1 MQFKVRE
8 LDVLCLLR
16 LQERMGTSH
25 PSWQKKR
32 DNVFSFKDISV
43 HLKEVA
49 VGDVSNWSP
58 F

>member
-25 PSWQKKR
+25 PSSQKKR

-43 HLKEVA
+43 HLTEVA
-49 VGDVSNWSP
+49 VGDVSN
-58 F
+58 